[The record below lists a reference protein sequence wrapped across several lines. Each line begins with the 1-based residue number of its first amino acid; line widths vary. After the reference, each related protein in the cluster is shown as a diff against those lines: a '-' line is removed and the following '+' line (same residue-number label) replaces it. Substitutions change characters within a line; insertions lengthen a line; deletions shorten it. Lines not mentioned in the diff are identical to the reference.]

1 MTKSNFKRLSAGAAL
16 VGLVVAA
23 TGAFAQSGPVATRPA
38 AAAAR
43 APAPAAAGPA
53 MAPGPV
59 IPGVCLF
66 SYDAADEGS
75 AVGKYVAQRMQQ
87 LQGQAQAELQAE
99 QTALQTDAR
108 ALEAQRASITSDVY
122 QQRGLA
128 INQRA
133 TALQRKADQRTR
145 ELQATGQKALGRIV
159 TEVNPL
165 LQQVYSQRGCGL
177 LVDRNSVFFANPT
190 MDVTSDVVRLLDT
203 RITQF
208 AFDREH
214 LDQPAAAATAA
225 PARGQ

>member
-1 MTKSNFKRLSAGAAL
+1 MTMSNFKRLSAGAAL
-16 VGLVVAA
+16 VGLVVSA
-23 TGAFAQSGPVATRPA
+23 TAAFAQSGPVATRAPAVPGA
-38 AAAAR
+38 AAPVAL
-43 APAPAAAGPA
+43 GPA
-53 MAPGPV
+53 

-99 QTALQTDAR
+99 QTALQTDAK
-108 ALEAQRASITSDVY
+108 ALEAQRATISSDVY

-165 LQQVYSQRGCGL
+165 LQQVYGQRGCGL

-203 RITQF
+203 KITQF

-214 LDQPAAAATAA
+214 LDQPAAAPVA